1 MEASRAMER
10 HVCFV
15 VVVVVVVTMRERK
28 ASDDEEQNKARR
40 NVSLMFCKGIAVG
53 FRGVCVFAC
62 VKKKY

>member
-1 MEASRAMER
+1 MER

-53 FRGVCVFAC
+53 FVVCVC
-62 VKKKY
+62 MRV